1 MSYSSAP
8 IGIFDSGVGGL
19 SIARAIR
26 ALLPGEMIHY
36 VADQQYN
43 PYGEQE
49 KSTIEGRSMKVV
61 EFLMQQ
67 GCKSIVVACNTAT
80 VNAVDR
86 LRDRY
91 DVPIVGVEPGIK
103 PAAERTRTG
112 VVGVLATRQ
121 TLASQSYN
129 GLKKR
134 VASDVCLLER
144 ACPDF
149 VSLVERGHLC
159 GDDTREAVER
169 YVGPLLDAGVDQI
182 VLGCTHFSF
191 LAPEIS
197 KFCGD
202 GVEMID
208 TASPV
213 ANELLRRIN
222 DDVAE
227 NPAQMPGDLCCWR
240 SKVSAL
246 DDSVIRELWG
256 QEISVETIL
265 L

>member
-1 MSYSSAP
+1 
-8 IGIFDSGVGGL
+8 
-19 SIARAIR
+19 
-26 ALLPGEMIHY
+26 
-36 VADQQYN
+36 
-43 PYGEQE
+43 
-49 KSTIEGRSMKVV
+49 
-61 EFLMQQ
+61 
-67 GCKSIVVACNTAT
+67 
-80 VNAVDR
+80 
-86 LRDRY
+86 
-91 DVPIVGVEPGIK
+91 PIVGVEPGIK

-129 GLKKR
+129 CLKQR
-134 VASDVCLLER
+134 VASDARLLEQ

-169 YVGPLLDAGVDQI
+169 YVGPLLDAGADQI

-202 GVEMID
+202 GVELID

-213 ANELLRRIN
+213 ANELLRRIS
-222 DDVAE
+222 DDIAE
-227 NPAQMPGDLCCWR
+227 SPALMSGDLCFWR
-240 SKVSAL
+240 SKVPAL
-246 DDSVIRELWG
+246 DDSMIRELWG